1 MRKKR
6 ALVLAGAGA
15 SIDFGAPSTDELT
28 DSIEAKLLSDPLMRE
43 CGGDRAWTEIR
54 DTLSEY
60 YDDGRHSPACS
71 ETVNFEHIYH
81 CVLLR
86 PSISSHIYHCVLLS
100 FHLRVAPARSRE

>member
-28 DSIEAKLLSDPLMRE
+28 DSIEAKLLFDPLMRD

-60 YDDGRHSPACS
+60 FEDGLDSAMCPVG
-71 ETVNFEHIYH
+71 VNFEHIYH
-81 CVLLR
+81 CAHELIFAFKPNGHGPRVVSR
-86 PSISSHIYHCVLLS
+86 P
-100 FHLRVAPARSRE
+100 AA

>member
-81 CVLLR
+81 
-86 PSISSHIYHCVLLS
+86 SVLLS